1 MKRAIK
7 LYNDVSSNCSEL
19 ITRSYSTSFTL
30 GINTLHRRIHKP
42 IYAIYGFV
50 RFADEIV
57 DTFHDLDKEYI
68 LNKFESDTYDAI
80 NYSFSTNPV
89 LHAFQNVVNKY
100 KIDNKHIKSFLNSM
114 RMDIAIKKFNETQY
128 KEYIHGSAEVVG
140 LMCLKVFCN
149 DDKMYNN
156 LEKYAISLGS
166 AFQKINFLRDIKSD
180 YKERGRVYFPKV
192 NFNSFSAKEKSEIE
206 KDIEKEFDH
215 ALIGIKKLP
224 STARSGVYLSYK
236 YYRELF
242 KKIKRLNP
250 EKIKNERVRVSN
262 FKKFMILI
270 SSYLNPA

>member
-1 MKRAIK
+1 MKHAIR

-19 ITRSYSTSFTL
+19 ITKSYSTSFSL
-30 GINTLHRRIHKP
+30 GINTLHQRIHKP

-57 DTFHDLDKEYI
+57 DTFHDLDKEYV

-80 NYSFSTNPV
+80 KYSFSTNPI

-100 KIDNKHIKSFLNSM
+100 KIDIKHVKSFLNSM
-114 RMDIAIKKFNETQY
+114 RMDISIKKFNETQY
-128 KEYIHGSAEVVG
+128 IEYIHGSAEVVG

-149 DDKMYNN
+149 DEKIYHD

-192 NFNSFSAKEKSEIE
+192 DFNSFSTKEKTEIE
-206 KDIEKEFDH
+206 KDIEQEFNH

-236 YYRELF
+236 YYRELL
-242 KKIKRLNP
+242 KTIKRLTP
-250 EKIKNERVRVSN
+250 EKIKVERVRISN

>member
-1 MKRAIK
+1 MKHAIK

-57 DTFHDLDKEYI
+57 DTFHDLDKEYV

-80 NYSFSTNPV
+80 KYSFSTNPI
-89 LHAFQNVVNKY
+89 LHSFQNVVNKY
-100 KIDNKHIKSFLNSM
+100 KIDIKHVKSFLNSM
-114 RMDIAIKKFNETQY
+114 RMDISIKKFNETQY
-128 KEYIHGSAEVVG
+128 IEYIHGSAEVVG

-149 DDKMYNN
+149 DEKIYHD

-192 NFNSFSAKEKSEIE
+192 DFNSFSTKEKTEIE
-206 KDIEKEFDH
+206 KDIEQEFNH

-236 YYRELF
+236 YYRELL
-242 KKIKRLNP
+242 KKIKRLTP
-250 EKIKNERVRVSN
+250 EKIKVERVRISN